1 MAQYSRDFLTARHPH
16 YKEKFEDWNF
26 HMLYYLVGQDY
37 LDFVKKAKSVL
48 DLANQKTA
56 GKLS

>member
-26 HMLYYLVGQDY
+26 HLLSYLGGQDY
-37 LDFVKKAKSVL
+37 QSGYLLNRYILESDE
-48 DLANQKTA
+48 
-56 GKLS
+56 